1 MKGKKN
7 EKKVF
12 QYTKTEYKDVTLGVN
27 GYEDNFIEK
36 K

>member
-1 MKGKKN
+1 MKRKKHHTL
-7 EKKVF
+7 VF
-12 QYTKTEYKDVTLGVN
+12 QYKKMEYKDVTLGVN